1 MSKLFAYMT
10 MDLGWKALLA
20 FMIYQWQSPF
30 AGQEMML
37 ATVAV
42 SGMIQMAYLLSYK
55 PGDFEKLK
63 PPTSRK
69 KPIPPVQ
76 EKTQ

>member
-10 MDLGWKALLA
+10 MDLGWKAVLA

-30 AGQEMML
+30 AGQEMIL
-37 ATVAV
+37 ATIAV

-55 PGDFEKLK
+55 PGDFDK
-63 PPTSRK
+63 PKAPTSRK
-69 KPIPPVQ
+69 KPTPPVK
-76 EKTQ
+76 EKNP